1 MIICLAVVVGRP
13 QSYYDKSRL
22 STSNVRE
29 ERRGDTSKY
38 DLNKLSAII
47 INTTEKMF
55 KFLVIQFDI
64 KINSVKAFW
73 DITNGKRDN

>member
-1 MIICLAVVVGRP
+1 MTRVVCPLQTCKRGLRGG
-13 QSYYDKSRL
+13 
-22 STSNVRE
+22 
-29 ERRGDTSKY
+29 GDTSKY